1 MFILKK
7 IIPFIIV
14 ALLFVQCNGNKS
26 FEIAKGQV
34 GNIHAETTIQELD
47 ALFTS
52 DSLVKILSEGDLGN
66 EISEYLVEDD
76 LYFVYSKL
84 DKKKLLEIEPVNQH
98 DSVSKIKSIQIF
110 DPRFKT
116 ANGIGLHSTFQE
128 INANCKINKVE
139 TTFTSAILFIDELN
153 ATIVIDKSELGI
165 KDFSL
170 QKVTLE
176 QIPDLAK
183 IKYFTVWFD

>member
-7 IIPFIIV
+7 ITPFVII
-14 ALLFVQCNGNKS
+14 AILFVQCNGNKS
-26 FEIAKGQV
+26 FEIAKGKV
-34 GNIHAETTIQELD
+34 GKIHTGTTVKELD
-47 ALFTS
+47 ALFAS
-52 DSLVKILSEGDLGN
+52 DSLVKILSEGDLGD
-66 EISEYLVEDD
+66 EASKYLAEDD
-76 LYFVYSKL
+76 QYFVFSKL
-84 DKKKLLEIEPVNQH
+84 DKKKLLEIEPVSQH
-98 DSVSKIKSIQIF
+98 DSLSTIKSIQIF

-116 ANGIGLHSTFQE
+116 VNGIGLHSTFQE

-139 TTFTSAILFIDELN
+139 TTFSSAILFIDELN

-165 KDFSL
+165 KDFTL
-170 QKVTLE
+170 QKISLE

>member
-7 IIPFIIV
+7 IIPIIII
-14 ALLFVQCNGNKS
+14 ALLLVQCNGNKA
-26 FEIAKGQV
+26 FEIGKGRV
-34 GNIHAETTIQELD
+34 GAITNKTLVQELD
-47 ALFTS
+47 VIFES
-52 DSLVKILSEGDLGN
+52 DSLVKILSEGDLGD
-66 EISEYLVEDD
+66 EASKYLMEDD
-76 LYFVYSKL
+76 QYFVYSKM
-84 DKKKLLEIEPVNQH
+84 DKKKLLEIEPATQH
-98 DSVSKIKSIQIF
+98 DSVSTIKSIQIF

-116 ANGIGLHSTFQE
+116 EHGIGLHSTFQE
-128 INANCKINKVE
+128 INTHCKINKVE

-153 ATIVIDKSELGI
+153 ATIAIDKSELGI